1 MSKPSSSHVAFPITM
16 KLLSILTITIVALTV
31 ASSLQAAL
39 TPIPIAPESYNADVV
54 VEKTAI
60 PALQV
65 VTTASVDQ
73 GTNNGANTW
82 MEVGFDPANPTFG
95 LPAPGTVIVALSNAN
110 YSFQMPPSYT
120 APNGIL
126 INASQVTNGV
136 FTLVTPATYTKL
148 SFLGSGGNGG
158 DVIGVKIRH
167 QDGSVQTGD
176 TFPCPDWFN
185 GTSNV
190 AFIANER
197 AGSTVNFTYANINS
211 VNPRLYFRDVTVT
224 NTTSAITNVELYYVS
239 GLASSHNDVV
249 ALSGAT
255 TLGGLVAPI
264 AVTGYTY
271 DFIVEKEAAKRGR
284 IVTAADTNVWATSQ
298 SMDNAGNT
306 ANSFYELGY
315 NVNNPDGG
323 GIPIPDA
330 RVATNSGLPAAGAT
344 ITNSAGSRV
353 YVMPPSYTL
362 SNACYMSATMPSATM
377 TLVTPFDVTPSAPA
391 TASVLSFLAT
401 AGGGQRTIEV
411 VLNYSDG
418 TSETNGLV
426 VLDWFNDTAAF
437 VWDANGRV
445 AVDTAQFDAVRRA
458 PTAPRLF
465 NCDLVLAK
473 TTSSITNIILN
484 HTNLSAQIA
493 VFAVSGSS
501 VPIPPV
507 FVTSPQNL
515 GVNAGANAQLAGT
528 ATDNTATPITYQ
540 WQRFADGVWTNL
552 IDGGKISGALTT
564 TLSLTGVGDAEDGEY
579 RLVATGAAGAASS
592 PSAILTVLS
601 TLQDVTQPGDPIVAY
616 QPNGGSSPGAEGV
629 EHSIDN
635 LTSKYLNNGN
645 GVSPLRVPVGFTVT
659 PSMGRTKVTAMR
671 LYTANDSTARDPAN
685 LILLGSDDAG
695 SSWTLIYSNRIT
707 LPNGRNAGGLA
718 LDPLNQ
724 VIAQVRFSNAN
735 GYTLYRWYTTEV
747 KASSSQ
753 MQIGEVELLGVAD
766 TSGKP
771 TFNLH
776 PASRVAFNGS
786 TALFTAVA
794 SGTPTPTLSWLKGT
808 NGVYVLLNNGGN
820 ISGAQTENLT
830 INPAQFSDAADYVC
844 VANNTSGSST
854 SSMARLTVITTLPD
868 VTAPGDLITDF
879 GDTTASDFFG
889 LNGDPTNAIINNSL
903 LKYQNGGSGLNA
915 QAGFPPFGGPVGLIV
930 TPAVGS
936 TLVTGLRIYTAND
949 VVERDPA
956 DFQFEGSTDGGATYT
971 VIAAGPLDLPT
982 ARADV
987 AQGFDPTVQP
997 MQEILF
1003 TNHRSYTT
1011 YRLTFNDVKDHNA
1024 ASNLQIGE
1032 MELLGVTA
1040 PASPVLTVVATG
1052 SGLTITSSAPGELWS
1067 TTNLTSTAVWKDEGP
1082 ITGSVTITPVPGEP
1096 QKFYRVI
1103 LP

>member
-1 MSKPSSSHVAFPITM
+1 MHETSFP
-16 KLLSILTITIVALTV
+16 KLKSALAALCLVLTV
-31 ASSLQAAL
+31 TSTARADFN
-39 TPIPIAPESYNADVV
+39 PIPLTLDSYTADVV
-54 VEKTAI
+54 VEKTAT
-60 PALQV
+60 PVLKV

-82 MEVGFDPANPTFG
+82 MELGFDPANPTFG
-95 LPAPGTVIVALSNAN
+95 LPAPGTVIVAISNAN

-136 FTLVTPATYTKL
+136 FTLVTPGTFAKL

-167 QDGSVQTGD
+167 QDGSIQVGD
-176 TFPCPDWFN
+176 AFPCPDWFN

-197 AGSTVNFTYANINS
+197 AGNTVNFNYANINS
-211 VNPRLYFRDVTVT
+211 GNPRLYFRDVVVT
-224 NTTSAITNVELYYVS
+224 NTTSAITSVELYYVS
-239 GLASSHNDVV
+239 GLASSHNDVM

-255 TLGGLVAPI
+255 TLGGPVAPI

-284 IVTAADTNVWATSQ
+284 IVTAADINVWATSQ
-298 SMDNAGNT
+298 SMDNTGNT
-306 ANSFYELGY
+306 ANTWYELGY

-323 GIPIPDA
+323 GIPIPDS
-330 RVATNSGLPAAGAT
+330 RVATNSGLPAAGAN
-344 ITNSAGSRV
+344 ITNAAGSRA
-353 YVMPPSYTL
+353 YTMPPSYTAN
-362 SNACYMSATMPSATM
+362 NAGYMSSTMPSATM
-377 TLVTPFDVTPSAPA
+377 TLITPFDVTPVAPA
-391 TASVLSFLAT
+391 TASVLSFLAA

-426 VLDWFNDTAAF
+426 VPDWFNDTAPF

-465 NCDLVLAK
+465 NCDLVIAK

-501 VPIPPV
+501 VPIQPV
-507 FVTSPQNL
+507 FLTRPQTM
-515 GVNAGANAQLAGT
+515 GVNAGANAQLTGT
-528 ATDNTATPITYQ
+528 ATDNTATAIAYQ

-552 IDGGKISGALTT
+552 IDGGKISGAVTT
-564 TLSLTGVGDAEDGEY
+564 TLSLSGVGDAEDGEY
-579 RLVATGAAGAASS
+579 RLVATGAAGASYS

-601 TLQDVTQPGDPIVAY
+601 ALQDVTQPGDPIVAY

-685 LILLGSDDAG
+685 LILLGSDDGG

-735 GYTLYRWYTTEV
+735 GYSLYRWYTTEV

-771 TFNLH
+771 TFNPH
-776 PASRVAFNGS
+776 PASQVAFNGL

-794 SGTPTPTLSWLKGT
+794 TGTPTPTLSWLKGT
-808 NGVYVLLNNGGN
+808 NGVYVLLSNGGN
-820 ISGAQTENLT
+820 VSGAQTENLT
-830 INPAQFSDAADYVC
+830 INPVQFSDAADYVC
-844 VANNTSGSST
+844 VAKNTSGSST
-854 SSMARLTVITTLPD
+854 SSVARLTVITTLLD
-868 VTAPGDLITDF
+868 VTAAGDPITEF
-879 GDTTASDFFG
+879 GDTTAPDYFG
-889 LNGDPTNAIINNSL
+889 LNGDPPNAIDNNSS

-915 QAGFPPFGGPVGLIV
+915 QAGFPPFVGPVGLVV
-930 TPAVGS
+930 TPAAGS

-956 DFQFEGSTDGGATYT
+956 DFQLEGSTDGGATYT
-971 VIAAGPLDLPT
+971 LIVAGPLNLPA
-982 ARADV
+982 ARADA

-1011 YRLTFNDVKDHNA
+1011 YRLTFNNVKNDSV

-1032 MELLGVTA
+1032 VEFLGVTA
-1040 PASPVLTVVATG
+1040 SASPVLTVVASG
-1052 SGLTITSSAPGELWS
+1052 SGLTITSSAPGQLWS

-1082 ITGSVTITPVPGEP
+1082 IAGSVTITPTPGEP
-1096 QKFYRVI
+1096 QKFYRVV